1 MRRLLFLLSCAGVL
15 HGAARSTVAGVRT
28 RATFT
33 GKATR
38 FADPGDRWAGGNAR
52 CLGRPVRAGE
62 PGLAHRSLPCGTLV
76 RIRNHRTGCVTVA
89 PVVDR
94 GPFGAMHDGR
104 WVIKRR
110 ASDPGV
116 WRGVAD
122 LTPATFA
129 ALGAESFDRVTLE
142 VL

>member
-1 MRRLLFLLSCAGVL
+1 MRAAIVAAMLLA
-15 HGAARSTVAGVRT
+15 HTVAHAHDLRGR
-28 RATFT
+28 
-33 GKATR
+33 ATR
-38 FADPGDRWAGGNAR
+38 FAYPGDKWAGGDAR
-52 CLGRPVRAGE
+52 CLGRPVRQDE
-62 PGLAHRSLPCGTLV
+62 PGIAHRTLPCGTLV
-76 RIRNHRTGCVTVA
+76 RIRNHRTGCVTIA

-94 GPFGAMHDGR
+94 GPYGAMHDGR

-116 WRGVAD
+116 WRGVVD

-129 ALGAESFDRVTLE
+129 ALGAKSFDRVTLE